1 MTDAAPRHP
10 PPQSEPRLS
19 GDAAARREARRAVH
33 KRLEARAEE
42 QRRSFLRMVS
52 HELRTPLNSILG
64 FSELIGAEIYGPLGA
79 PEYKEYAGLI
89 RDSGQK
95 LLALANQVLEIARL
109 DSGTADLAARREP
122 LDHVLDDVLDGLAE
136 ETRARRAR
144 VIVDDQG
151 RLPDIIADPKG
162 VRTALT
168 ALVSNALAYG
178 PEEGLVTIVV
188 ETTAEGVALT
198 LTDQGPGVAAQDI
211 PRLLRPFEQGE
222 NALIRRGEGAGLGL
236 PLAYMLCRGMG
247 GGLALGPGPEG
258 GLKVVVRLPAAQ
270 TLPDHGI

>member
-1 MTDAAPRHP
+1 MADAAPCRPLTPKDAP
-10 PPQSEPRLS
+10 PAA
-19 GDAAARREARRAVH
+19 DAAARRKARRAAH
-33 KRLEARAEE
+33 SRLEARAEE
-42 QRRSFLRMVS
+42 HRRSFLRMVS

-79 PEYKEYAGLI
+79 PQYKEYAGLI

-109 DSGTADLAARREP
+109 ESGTADLATRREP

-136 ETRARRAR
+136 EIRGRRAE
-144 VIVDDQG
+144 VIVLGQG
-151 RLPDIIADPKG
+151 ALPDIVADPKG
-162 VRTALT
+162 IRTALT

-178 PEEGLVTIVV
+178 PEGGTVRISAEIQDGGVT
-188 ETTAEGVALT
+188 LT
-198 LTDQGPGVAAQDI
+198 LIDQGPGVAQHDI

-222 NALIRRGEGAGLGL
+222 NALTRRGEGAGLGL

-247 GGLALGPGPEG
+247 GGLALGPGPDG
-258 GLKVVVRLPAAQ
+258 GLKAVVRLAKPAV
-270 TLPDHGI
+270 P